1 MKRTNLNISSV
12 PNELR
17 FIIELL
23 KNDDITTINPI
34 VYEDIDW
41 KAFIELLFH
50 HRLYPIIYPK
60 LKQFNGGIVP
70 SDVMNFISVHYKKNT
85 LQMLQFSAVTENISR
100 LFSENRIS
108 LILLKGPALGHL
120 LYGDISLRTSSDLDF
135 LVPIEKLENT
145 DKLLTEQGYQKHDYI
160 KTVLNDW
167 KWRHHHVTY
176 YHPDQRIKL
185 EIHWRLNPGPAK
197 EPGFQ
202 DLWKRKT
209 KSKLSSFPVYL
220 LGKEDLFLFLTSHG
234 ARHGW
239 SRLRWLIDIQ
249 QLVKQELDWKEVN
262 NKLRIYHYKKPAGQ
276 GLLLAT
282 CLLNSRIVHDLEW
295 LIQARS
301 TMYLAQQ
308 AIYYLD
314 KMVNLH
320 TDPVPEDI
328 ANFHK
333 HYLFSLM
340 GWRQKCLFLLSFL
353 YPYPDDVET
362 LPLPKFL
369 HFLYFPLRPFLWAYR
384 KTRKIAF
391 S

>member
-1 MKRTNLNISSV
+1 MKRFNLDISNV

-23 KNDDITTINPI
+23 KNEDIATINPI
-34 VYEDIDW
+34 VYKNIDW

-50 HRLYPIIYPK
+50 HRLYPIIYSK
-60 LKQFNGGIVP
+60 LKQFDGGIVP
-70 SDVMNFISVHYKKNT
+70 PDVVNYISIYYKKNT
-85 LQMLQFSAVTENISR
+85 LQMLKFSAVTENISR
-100 LFSENRIS
+100 LFAENRIP

-135 LVPIEKLENT
+135 LVPIEELEKT
-145 DKLLTEQGYQKHDYI
+145 DRLLAEQGYQKHDYI

-176 YHPDQRIKL
+176 YHPQQQIKM

-202 DLWKRKT
+202 ELWERKNR
-209 KSKLSSFPVYL
+209 SKFTSFPVYL

-239 SRLRWLIDIQ
+239 SRLRWLVDIQ
-249 QLVKQELDWKEVN
+249 ELVKQEIDWKKVN
-262 NKLRIYHYKKPAGQ
+262 DKLRVCYYKKPAGQ
-276 GLLLAT
+276 GLLLAS
-282 CLLNSRIVHDLEW
+282 CLLNSGISHEMQRLMK
-295 LIQARS
+295 AKS
-301 TMYLAQQ
+301 TMHLAQQ
-308 AIYYLD
+308 AVYYLENRI
-314 KMVNLH
+314 NLH
-320 TDPVPEDI
+320 TDPVPEDV
-328 ANFHK
+328 AHFHK
-333 HYLFSLM
+333 HHLFSLM
-340 GWRQKCLFLLSFL
+340 GWRQKWLFLLSFL

-362 LPLPKFL
+362 LPLPKTL
-369 HFLYFPLRPFLWAYR
+369 HFLYFPLRPILWAYR